1 LNRFSTISCAEYSF
15 HPFCPEKQQLDAIE
29 RSGVKLTVPKSIPVK
44 GQKLYSD
51 PWDVNVREVS
61 RYHEETE
68 RRKAEEWKARQYQ
81 QQLKALPQVDYY
93 PTTKLKELQYKK
105 QLAKIENELE
115 KMQSGT
121 TGREGGVSRD
131 DNDNEEE
138 NEMEEYSQTINPSAL
153 NHLGFSEEFQ
163 ANTAEESQRS
173 PKGGNDEDEE
183 EEEANNIK
191 NSSNSHPNSFYKY
204 ASRQTI
210 QEEEDGRGGEEEEE
224 DQERERRDK
233 EQQQPSSSSLRLD
246 HLQSQQPPNHFASP
260 SSTLSLFS
268 SASQQ
273 QKVNRKMKKT
283 VIKFGQPTAVKDTSS
298 VLSLHAVKTIPTIPS
313 STSAS
318 QKKNNSSSSSSSYLE
333 KLEKEYPAWS
343 NNEFENKKLL
353 SLAKQGDQQILY
365 EQNIAKYLE
374 EYQMTSRLKNS
385 SATLQLMPD
394 PIVPSARVPSRQSS
408 PKGGGGGGS
417 RMGSAMNSPS
427 FNNQQSSQQQQQQ
440 NKMNYYY
447 YNEAEEEQ
455 EEIE

>member
-1 LNRFSTISCAEYSF
+1 
-15 HPFCPEKQQLDAIE
+15 
-29 RSGVKLTVPKSIPVK
+29 VKLTVPKSIPVK

-68 RRKAEEWKARQYQ
+68 RRKAEEWKAGQYQ

-121 TGREGGVSRD
+121 TTGGEGRDED
-131 DNDNEEE
+131 E
-138 NEMEEYSQTINPSAL
+138 EMEEYSQTIAPSAL

-163 ANTAEESQRS
+163 AKTAESQPRS
-173 PKGGNDEDEE
+173 SNSARGVADNDQEE
-183 EEEANNIK
+183 EENDDNVVSNNK
-191 NSSNSHPNSFYKY
+191 SGSHPNSFYKY

-210 QEEEDGRGGEEEEE
+210 QEEEERGEGEEEE
-224 DQERERRDK
+224 QELEQRGK
-233 EQQQPSSSSLRLD
+233 EQQPSSSSLRLD
-246 HLQSQQPPNHFASP
+246 HLQPQQPNYLASP

-273 QKVNRKMKKT
+273 QKANRRMKKT

-298 VLSLHAVKTIPTIPS
+298 VLSLHAVKTIPIPS
-313 STSAS
+313 SSSAS
-318 QKKNNSSSSSSSYLE
+318 QKNNNNSSSSSYLE

-408 PKGGGGGGS
+408 PKGGS
-417 RMGSAMNSPS
+417 RQRSPMSSAMNSPS
-427 FNNQQSSQQQQQQ
+427 FNHQQSQQQQQS
-440 NKMNYYY
+440 KMNYYY
-447 YNEAEEEQ
+447 YNEAEEEEEQ